1 MSLLTTVLLV
11 LKSLF
16 PFMREVVLRDKGAK
30 EFLLSN
36 KTATGL
42 AACLLVMFVLFYY
55 VKVVADLTHERHV
68 ALLGRFT
75 EQEQLVKDQNLLIE
89 TLQDR
94 LKNRP
99 EPAPTPKQPDPT
111 TPPIER
117 PQAYTPPKSK
127 HPKQSLKDYAIGRLK
142 AID

>member
-1 MSLLTTVLLV
+1 
-11 LKSLF
+11 
-16 PFMREVVLRDKGAK
+16 MREVVLRDKGAK

-55 VKVVADLTHERHV
+55 VKVVADLTHAKHV
-68 ALLGRFT
+68 ELLGRFT
-75 EQEQLVKDQNLLIE
+75 EQEQLVKDQKLWIE
-89 TLQDR
+89 TLEGR

-99 EPAPTPKQPDPT
+99 EPAPTPKQPEPQL
-111 TPPIER
+111 PPER